1 MQSRPLKVTAIL
13 NETSFGILKN
23 ELTAEITEKYSRD
36 QIVELKRV
44 RTWVLNGFVFQAII
58 ATLNKAT
65 KNLLISF
72 LILGLFIR
80 ARS

>member
-23 ELTAEITEKYSRD
+23 ELTAEITKKYSRG

-44 RTWVLNGFVFQAII
+44 RTWVLNEFVFQAII